1 MNFIESNQEI
11 KNIPFKIKAKAREIL
26 FLTAHLHH
34 LSDKVLSEK
43 RLKKLNQIE
52 KHQFLEYKIKTN
64 QVLTIES
71 VNINFFHNQFSYSKL
86 KRRERRYNAS
96 IVPKL

>member
-34 LSDKVLSEK
+34 LLDKVLSEK

-71 VNINFFHNQFSYSKL
+71 VNINIFHNQFSYSKL
-86 KRRERRYNAS
+86 KRRER
-96 IVPKL
+96 